1 MIIVIILNF
10 AVRNPGDKRPG
21 GEFGN
26 ARENDYVAALDSHS
40 GASASWNFLA
50 IDRKSQQRAQIQIVE
65 NFPQFHFR
73 KILRKSHQAALRLP
87 NSSKFGGISASWKFV
102 KILAKFISGKFTGI
116 SALPRARARTFELL
130 PTRPWLHE
138 VR

>member
-40 GASASWNFLA
+40 GASAPSFVNLA
-50 IDRKSQQRAQIQIVE
+50 AVE
-65 NFPQFHFR
+65 MATWP
-73 KILRKSHQAALRLP
+73 
-87 NSSKFGGISASWKFV
+87 
-102 KILAKFISGKFTGI
+102 
-116 SALPRARARTFELL
+116 
-130 PTRPWLHE
+130 
-138 VR
+138 

>member
-50 IDRKSQQRAQIQIVE
+50 IDRKSQQRAQIQIVG
-65 NFPQFHFR
+65 NCPRFHFVE
-73 KILRKSHQAALRLP
+73 
-87 NSSKFGGISASWKFV
+87 IST
-102 KILAKFISGKFTGI
+102 KFIKPPWPS
-116 SALPRARARTFELL
+116 RAREAFKIF
-130 PTRPWLHE
+130 PTRLATK